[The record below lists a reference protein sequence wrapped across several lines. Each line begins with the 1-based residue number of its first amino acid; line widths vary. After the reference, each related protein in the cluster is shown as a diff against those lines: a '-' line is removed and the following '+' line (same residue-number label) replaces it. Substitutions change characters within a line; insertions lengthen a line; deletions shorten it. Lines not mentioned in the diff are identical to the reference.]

1 LALFSDI
8 FLDLLLDLCRL
19 FLGFAGVLVKV
30 LEGGIGSFAFG
41 GGSSCCRGR
50 GGSWCRGC
58 CRSWISSFFDLI

>member
-8 FLDLLLDLCRL
+8 FLDLLLDLGCL
-19 FLGFAGVLVKV
+19 LLGFAGVLVEV

-50 GGSWCRGC
+50 GGSGSWGC